1 MAPKNALGPSPFTPL
16 VSGVVSSMV
25 QVSEHEVRK
34 PVSLRSLHA
43 EKEGE
48 ELFCWDKEG
57 DTHMR
62 KYADPVWKI
71 RIYNS
76 QAIQTQAYP
85 PRSIYDFIIQK
96 LKPFI
101 IIIRKLNSSRGFQI
115 HLCILLRVMSSELT
129 LELVM
134 NFPRVQFPRI
144 WCKCL
149 RSNFIHSR
157 IFSLTK

>member
-16 VSGVVSSMV
+16 VSGVVSGMV

-34 PVSLRSLHA
+34 PVWFRSLHA

-48 ELFCWDKEG
+48 ELFCWNKGG
-57 DTHMR
+57 DS
-62 KYADPVWKI
+62 YV
-71 RIYNS
+71 
-76 QAIQTQAYP
+76 
-85 PRSIYDFIIQK
+85 RSMGILYG
-96 LKPFI
+96 KPFI

-115 HLCILLRVMSSELT
+115 HHCILLRVMSSELT

-134 NFPRVQFPRI
+134 KFPLVQFPRI

-149 RSNFIHSR
+149 LSNFIHSR
-157 IFSLTK
+157 IFSLTKWREIRKQAPPNISPPNR